1 MASTVT
7 IAYIAGTRASDART
21 YRTRLEAHAARA
33 KLSLAAVF
41 VEKPQDSA
49 RPLDERPQLL
59 AALDGLY
66 AHRAT
71 VLLVPGWDRLGKKAD
86 RAVALY
92 LVAQR
97 GATIRAATGRGEEA
111 ALKALLE
118 VIGAHE
124 RASRAL
130 RTAPRASSVARRRGM
145 RAWGFR
151 AAPNGGVEV
160 DETERRVVELVR
172 RLHARGAKLRE
183 IVQALGAA
191 RLTNRRGK
199 PIGMTRVFE
208 IIHGGRKATRV
219 SVSSGRRADR

>member
-1 MASTVT
+1 MAAT
-7 IAYIAGTRASDART
+7 IAVAYIAGTRVSDSRT
-21 YRTRLEAHAARA
+21 NRSKLEALAAREQLLIA
-33 KLSLAAVF
+33 GFF
-41 VEKPQDSA
+41 VEKPQDA
-49 RPLDERPQLL
+49 AKPLEQRPQLL
-59 AALDGLY
+59 GALDGLY

-71 VLLVPGWDRLGKKAD
+71 VLLVPSWDRLGEKSD

-92 LVAQR
+92 LVGQR
-97 GATIRAATGRGEEA
+97 GATIRSAAGRAEEGS
-111 ALKALLE
+111 LKPLLE
-118 VIGAHE
+118 VIAAHE

-130 RTAPRASSVARRRGM
+130 RSAPRASSVARRRGM

-172 RLHARGAKLRE
+172 RLHGQGSKLRE
-183 IVQALGAA
+183 IVQALAKA

-208 IIHGGRKATRV
+208 IIHGGRKAARI
-219 SVSSGRRADR
+219 SASSGRRASR